1 MIYSITATS
10 VIFISFFVTAYFF
23 QKMNFLPEMK
33 VGHLKERYYFIDG
46 LRGIAAICV
55 VVGHSWRIG
64 VKAFDFKDFYLAS
77 FTSFIASF
85 GVQLFFCITGFL
97 FFDQIIKK
105 RANFDWNKFYL
116 SRVKRLTPLFLFS
129 TTVSVLCLYAVS
141 LEKISLISFN
151 DLFNTIKLYLF
162 GFGGQVDILGR
173 YSGIL
178 TAASWTLPYEVRF
191 YFVLPLACLALK
203 SNYKYLVLIF
213 VVLLVILSFAV
224 DKINLWQNFLI
235 GAFGAY
241 VINKININN
250 NIARVV
256 IFCVGLLSLIFSTY
270 FIQDHYDL
278 YSFLFVFVF
287 FISMIFSKPKLLAK
301 KFLVFTG
308 DVSYSIYLNHSFVLV
323 ALSYIFYAFFGKIS
337 LNIPLAMV
345 VYGFCSIMVCTLSF
359 FSFKYIE
366 YPFLKKN

>member
-1 MIYSITATS
+1 MYSIS
-10 VIFISFFVTAYFF
+10 IIIVIFISFFATSYFF
-23 QKMNFLPEMK
+23 QKINFLPELK
-33 VGHLKERYYFIDG
+33 IGSLKERYYFIDG

-64 VKAFDFKDFYLAS
+64 VKAFDFKDFYLSS
-77 FTSFIASF
+77 FSSFIASF

-105 RANFDWNKFYL
+105 RANIDWNKFYL
-116 SRVKRLTPLFLFS
+116 SRVKRLAPLFLFS
-129 TTVSVLCLYAVS
+129 TTISVFCLYAVS

-151 DLFNTIKLYLF
+151 DLFNAIKLYLF

-173 YSGIL
+173 NSGVL
-178 TAASWTLPYEVRF
+178 TAVSWTLPYEIRF
-191 YFVLPLACLALK
+191 YFVLPLVCLALK
-203 SNYKYLVLIF
+203 SNYKNLVLIF
-213 VVLLVILSFAV
+213 VVLLVISSFVV
-224 DKINLWQNFLI
+224 DKMNLWQNFLI

-241 VINKININN
+241 TINKVNINN
-250 NIARVV
+250 NMARIV
-256 IFCVGLLSLIFSTY
+256 IFCVGLLSLIASTN
-270 FIQDHYDL
+270 FIKDHYDL

-287 FISMIFSKPKLLAK
+287 FVSMILSKPKFLAK
-301 KFLVFTG
+301 KFFVLTG
-308 DVSYSIYLNHSFVLV
+308 DVSYSVYLNHSFVLV

-337 LNIPLAMV
+337 LNIPIAIV
-345 VYGFCSIMVCTLSF
+345 IYCFCSVMVCTLSF